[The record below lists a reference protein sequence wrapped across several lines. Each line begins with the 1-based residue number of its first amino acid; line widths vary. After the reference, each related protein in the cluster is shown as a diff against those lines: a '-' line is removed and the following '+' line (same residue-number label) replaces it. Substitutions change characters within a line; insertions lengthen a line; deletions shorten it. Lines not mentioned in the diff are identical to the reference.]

1 MEIREGM
8 PLSYAMTE
16 RKVHFD
22 RVVSDVMKGASDK
35 LLVVIGP
42 CSTDRE
48 DAVLEYATRL
58 AALQE
63 RVADRLVLVQRASC
77 AR

>member
-42 CSTDRE
+42 CSADRE
-48 DAVLEYATRL
+48 DAVLE
-58 AALQE
+58 
-63 RVADRLVLVQRASC
+63 
-77 AR
+77 

>member
-22 RVVSDVMKGASDK
+22 RVASDVMKGASDK

-42 CSTDRE
+42 CSADRE
-48 DAVLEYATRL
+48 DAVLEYATTRQPQDL
-58 AALQE
+58 PWLH
-63 RVADRLVLVQRASC
+63 D
-77 AR
+77 

>member
-16 RKVHFD
+16 RKAHFD

-42 CSTDRE
+42 CSADRE

-63 RVADRLVLVQRASC
+63 RVADRLVLVPRASC